1 MDEDDGEE
9 QKDLKKALSGERDI
23 LMQAAIGNIDVES
36 IELERENIIA
46 HGGILPDPP
55 VTNKLEFSP
64 EES

>member
-1 MDEDDGEE
+1 
-9 QKDLKKALSGERDI
+9 
-23 LMQAAIGNIDVES
+23 MQAAIGNIDVES

-46 HGGILPDPP
+46 HGGILPEPP